1 MNNTSIYIYM
11 YIYYWMSIRL
21 GHINKNISIVF
32 YYNIIK
38 KCHIELNESITSIS
52 TN

>member
-1 MNNTSIYIYM
+1 MNNIYTCIF
-11 YIYYWMSIRL
+11 IIGCLL
-21 GHINKNISIVF
+21 GYINKNISIVF